1 MFARFWSTTKTMIN
15 IVIPM
20 AGAGKR
26 FQDAGYTVPK
36 PFIDIKGKTMLEWSL
51 ESLYMK
57 SSRFILIART
67 PQLLGYENVMEAIQ
81 KKYSCVVIPI
91 DALTQGMASSVLL
104 AAEHINSEDPLLIGA
119 CDQTVD
125 VSMGEF
131 VGDAKKRKLAGS
143 LMTFYSTH
151 PKWSYAKVDEQ
162 GFVVE
167 TKEKSPISTHAN
179 VGLYY
184 FERGQDFVSAANQ
197 MIAQND
203 RVNNEFYVAPVY
215 NYLIK
220 QGLKIGIYEI
230 KESQMHGLGTPE
242 DLQEF
247 LRAQ

>member
-1 MFARFWSTTKTMIN
+1 MIN

-20 AGAGKR
+20 AGEGKR

-51 ESLYMK
+51 ESLYIEGA
-57 SSRFILIART
+57 RFILIART
-67 PQLLGYENVMEAIQ
+67 PQLLGYEYIMEHIQ
-81 KKYSCVVIPI
+81 KKYSCVIVPLES
-91 DALTQGMASSVLL
+91 LTEGMASSVLL
-104 AAEHINSEDPLLIGA
+104 AAEYMNNEDPLLIGA

-125 VSMGEF
+125 VPMGEF
-131 VGDAKKRKLAGS
+131 VGDAKNRKLAGS
-143 LMTFYSTH
+143 LMTFYSEH
-151 PKWSYAKVDEQ
+151 PKWSYAKVDEK
-162 GFVVE
+162 GFVLE

-184 FERGQDFVSAANQ
+184 FERGRDFVNVARR

-215 NYLIK
+215 NYAIQNGAK
-220 QGLKIGIYEI
+220 VGIYEI

-242 DLQEF
+242 DVQEF
-247 LRAQ
+247 LKS

>member
-1 MFARFWSTTKTMIN
+1 MFTRFWTIIKTMIN

-51 ESLYMK
+51 ESLYTEGA
-57 SSRFILIART
+57 RFICIART
-67 PQLLGYENVMEAIQ
+67 PQLLGYEYVMERIQ
-81 KKYSCVVIPI
+81 KKYTCVIVPVES
-91 DALTQGMASSVLL
+91 LTEGMASSVLL
-104 AAEHINSEDPLLIGA
+104 AAEYINNEDPLLIGA

-125 VSMGEF
+125 VPMKEF
-131 VGDAKKRKLAGS
+131 TGDARNRKLAGS

-184 FERGQDFVSAANQ
+184 FERGQDFVNAAQ
-197 MIAQND
+197 RMIAQND

-215 NYLIK
+215 NYLIE

-230 KESQMHGLGTPE
+230 KESHMHGLGTPE
-242 DLQEF
+242 DVQEF
-247 LRAQ
+247 LKS